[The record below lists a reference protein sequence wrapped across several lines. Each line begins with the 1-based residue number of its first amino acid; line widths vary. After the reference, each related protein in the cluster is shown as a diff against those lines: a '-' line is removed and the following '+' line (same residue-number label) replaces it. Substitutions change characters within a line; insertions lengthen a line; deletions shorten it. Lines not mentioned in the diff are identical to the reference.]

1 MNSKPTSLKR
11 KCSLNISDDF
21 SLNDLQTISGYT
33 NGQTVKC
40 NPPFAIHNGQLG
52 VVKPDRN
59 LPLSYAS
66 LDHSEE
72 LKWPALFIN
81 DHENTLFFKKKSFFY
96 FRLFY
101 THRRAP
107 GCAESFCTHPGLC
120 AGYFCANMAGC
131 ICRQESSIEIGCG
144 GSHL

>member
-1 MNSKPTSLKR
+1 MATGSSET
-11 KCSLNISDDF
+11 
-21 SLNDLQTISGYT
+21 
-33 NGQTVKC
+33 
-40 NPPFAIHNGQLG
+40 
-52 VVKPDRN
+52 DRN

-107 GCAESFCTHPGLC
+107 GCAESFCAHTLVSALGTSVLTWRSAFVDKNP
-120 AGYFCANMAGC
+120 A
-131 ICRQESSIEIGCG
+131 
-144 GSHL
+144 